1 MSFLLLLAFF
11 APPAP
16 ECSLLPGWTVRGEPR
31 THDKENLFE
40 YMNGNAEG
48 YISYGFVQMKG
59 ATCTKGTAILNIDV
73 YEMADDESAYGIF
86 MANRDSRLPQKKI
99 GMAGQILP
107 RRATFAKGQIYVEIF
122 TEGETDNSALL
133 GEWAGALDAKI
144 PGRTDLPATLAW
156 FPEGSSPR
164 YVPQSVL
171 GLRFLTRGYI
181 AEYPDGRGFVVL
193 GATPEMA
200 TRLKDR
206 WKTNAAGCGADEYL
220 GSVCFFL
227 KGKVLGGWV
236 KAPDEKTAAARSA
249 AVAARVP

>member
-1 MSFLLLLAFF
+1 MTLLLLLAFF

-16 ECSLLPGWTVRGEPR
+16 DCALLPGWSMRGEPR

-48 YISYGFVQMKG
+48 YIAYNFVQMKG
-59 ATCTKGTAILNIDV
+59 VTCTKGAAILNIDV
-73 YEMADDESAYGIF
+73 YEMADEESAYGIF
-86 MANRDSRLPQKKI
+86 MANRDSRLPQKLI
-99 GMAGQILP
+99 GMAGQVLP
-107 RRATFAKGQIYVEIF
+107 RRATFVKGKIYTEIF

-133 GEWAGALDAKI
+133 GEWATAFDKKV
-144 PGRTDLPATLAW
+144 PGGTQLPATLAW
-156 FPEGSSPR
+156 FPEGSAPR

-171 GLRFLTRGYI
+171 GLRFLPRGYI
-181 AEYPDGRGFVVL
+181 AEYADGRAFVVL

-220 GSVCFFL
+220 GSVCYFL

-236 KAPDEKTAAARSA
+236 KAPDEKTAAARAA
-249 AVAARVP
+249 AVAARIP